1 MKNLHLLPPS
11 SKNRESESDYYLSE
25 NIIPDDINND
35 SNKNVIDKV
44 WGFKQKKKNFEKL
57 CSDTY
62 KKIVINFKIFK

>member
-35 SNKNVIDKV
+35 SNKNVIDK
-44 WGFKQKKKNFEKL
+44 GFWDSEQKIKNF
-57 CSDTY
+57 
-62 KKIVINFKIFK
+62 